1 MFLAAGALVH
11 QVHTFDQPAPQRLKV
26 TLLLLGSLIPVSIYH
41 CWTDEI
47 IVHEIAF
54 AAMVF
59 LTGKKTRALL
69 REQIPDKAAREKI
82 VGLTT
87 FGLGEF
93 VFIFYLLIIWDY
105 LGLSGIFSDH
115 MVRWS
120 AILPDYLVDT
130 SRNFFLII

>member
-1 MFLAAGALVH
+1 
-11 QVHTFDQPAPQRLKV
+11 
-26 TLLLLGSLIPVSIYH
+26 
-41 CWTDEI
+41 
-47 IVHEIAF
+47 
-54 AAMVF
+54 MVF